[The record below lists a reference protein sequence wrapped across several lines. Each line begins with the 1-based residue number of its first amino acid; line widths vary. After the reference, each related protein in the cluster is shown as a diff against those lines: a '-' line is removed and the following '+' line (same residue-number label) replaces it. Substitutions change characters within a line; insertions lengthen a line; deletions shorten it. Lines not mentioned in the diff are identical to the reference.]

1 MGFQKKT
8 FRSCVKKAPQ
18 QPLQARGA
26 LSIQPQTSPT
36 SVQDL
41 HSSAW
46 QKCSYSKQMTA
57 HENLASICQA
67 AFIKDGGDQQY
78 LRFLNHVMDAMFNVF
93 SIHVKTVLKGGVCVG
108 EQVVCHPA
116 TPACVFFP
124 EPGCCSPRMGSLL
137 SNHSDAATRYQHNK
151 LHDIGQVTW
160 LGAPLLVNQKV
171 TLFAAGPSRGNRPK
185 QTPWEAER

>member
-46 QKCSYSKQMTA
+46 QKCSYSKQMTV

-67 AFIKDGGDQQY
+67 AFIKDGGGESTVPQ
-78 LRFLNHVMDAMFNVF
+78 VF
-93 SIHVKTVLKGGVCVG
+93 KSRHGCYVQCLLYSCQNCFEGRCLCRRTSSMPL
-108 EQVVCHPA
+108 CHPSVCLLPRTQVLLPA
-116 TPACVFFP
+116 DGESAEQPQRCSYQVSTQQFARHWPGDLAGCSPACQSKGHPFRCRTF
-124 EPGCCSPRMGSLL
+124 
-137 SNHSDAATRYQHNK
+137 
-151 LHDIGQVTW
+151 
-160 LGAPLLVNQKV
+160 
-171 TLFAAGPSRGNRPK
+171 
-185 QTPWEAER
+185 